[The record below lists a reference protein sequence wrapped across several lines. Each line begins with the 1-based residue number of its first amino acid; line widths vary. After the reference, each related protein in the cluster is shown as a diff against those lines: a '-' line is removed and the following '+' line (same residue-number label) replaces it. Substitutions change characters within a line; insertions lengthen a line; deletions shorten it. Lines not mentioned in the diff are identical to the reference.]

1 MLPNVSRVNKTTGGV
16 MAKDKSPAL
25 AAQSLVNA
33 LQEQQATGMGAPVLR
48 LKLRTLVA
56 QSGYSVLTPTVRAKL
71 VTALRSAGLHVAPE
85 LVDAAVGQDRFLAI
99 SRHPLQPDAFL
110 FKKEAHLE
118 DFVEASLGVDVLRNL
133 TLYRGADGRPGRQF
147 KVGRLCVDLL
157 CRETL
162 SPNKWGLVAIELKRE
177 EAPRGTLSQIMEY
190 LESLQ
195 KIFPGRPLRGIIISS
210 SEEAIDAKVLG
221 EQHSLPFRVDWL
233 RYRVT
238 LSRVAATPQPKS
250 AT

>member
-1 MLPNVSRVNKTTGGV
+1 MTQK
-16 MAKDKSPAL
+16 KSPDL
-25 AAQSLVNA
+25 AVRSLLDA
-33 LQEQQATGMGAPVLR
+33 LQEQQAKAVGEPVIR
-48 LKLRTLVA
+48 MKLRTLVA
-56 QSGYSVLTPTVRAKL
+56 KSGYVVLTPTVRAKL
-71 VTALRSAGLHVAPE
+71 VAALTAAGLHVSPE

-99 SRHPLQPDAFL
+99 SRHPIQPDAFL

-133 TLYRGADGRPGRQF
+133 TLYRDNHGRPGRQF
-147 KVGRLCVDLL
+147 KIGRLCIDLL
-157 CRETL
+157 CREAL
-162 SPNKWGLVAIELKRE
+162 SPDKWGLVAIELKRE

-195 KIFPGRPLRGIIISS
+195 KIFPGRALRGIIISS
-210 SEEAIDAKVLG
+210 SEEAIDSKVLG

-238 LSRVAATPQPKS
+238 LSRVGSTPQPKS